1 MLDLTKW
8 PMERKIMLRMGK
20 TGGVDSKAEEI
31 RDFDENL
38 AAVIQE
44 AIGNVEEVA
53 VGILAEAGIEILQVA
68 VVTDIYGGAG
78 MEEVREEQI
87 GVEVFGRLERSQ
99 ILVGKDCRI
108 LTNKAKREFASELVV
123 PPGADDVVVKDV
135 GAGREIA
142 ETREEVSVIDRELA
156 SGADGK
162 KDLRVA

>member
-1 MLDLTKW
+1 M
-8 PMERKIMLRMGK
+8 
-20 TGGVDSKAEEI
+20 
-31 RDFDENL
+31 
-38 AAVIQE
+38 
-44 AIGNVEEVA
+44 EEVA

-135 GAGREIA
+135 GAGREITA
-142 ETREEVSVIDRELA
+142 TREEVSVIDRELA